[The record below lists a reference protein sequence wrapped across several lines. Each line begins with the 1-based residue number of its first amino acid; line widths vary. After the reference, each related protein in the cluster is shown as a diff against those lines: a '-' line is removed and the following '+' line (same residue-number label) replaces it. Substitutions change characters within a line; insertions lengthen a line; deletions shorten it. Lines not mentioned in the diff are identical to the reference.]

1 MIYTVT
7 FNPAIDYIVHTDEM
21 ETGGV
26 IRSSREEIY
35 IGGKGL
41 NVSQVLKELGKESEA
56 FGFVAGFTGEAIERG
71 MKDYG
76 IAADFVHLEEG
87 FSRINV
93 KVKAE
98 QETEINGH
106 GPEIPE
112 EKIEELFGKLKKLQD
127 GDTIVLAGS
136 IPASLPQDMYERILD
151 YLKDKKVRA
160 VVDATKDLLLNVLK
174 YKPFLIKPNNFE
186 LGEMFRVTLHTE
198 EDIVTYAKKLK
209 DMGAVNVLVS
219 MAGDGAILVT
229 KDGKVYETMPPKG
242 KVVNSVGAGD
252 SMVAGFITG
261 YLNTK
266 DMEKAF
272 RLGVAAGSASAFC
285 SWLATRD
292 EIVALLGEPAEV
304 YHI

>member
-76 IAADFVHLEEG
+76 IASDFVHLEEG

-98 QETEINGH
+98 RETEINGL

-186 LGEMFRVTLHTE
+186 LGEMFQVTLHTE

-219 MAGDGAILVT
+219 MAGDGAVLLDELGMVHRCP
-229 KDGKVYETMPPKG
+229 VCKG
-242 KVVNSVGAGD
+242 TVQNSVGAGD
-252 SMVAGFITG
+252 SMVAGFIAG
-261 YLNTK
+261 YEQGGDYEYALK
-266 DMEKAF
+266 
-272 RLGVAAGSASAFC
+272 LGTAAGGATAFSAG
-285 SWLATRD
+285 LGKK
-292 EIVALLGEPAEV
+292 ELIKELLKQLQNN
-304 YHI
+304 

>member
-174 YKPFLIKPNNFE
+174 
-186 LGEMFRVTLHTE
+186 
-198 EDIVTYAKKLK
+198 
-209 DMGAVNVLVS
+209 
-219 MAGDGAILVT
+219 
-229 KDGKVYETMPPKG
+229 
-242 KVVNSVGAGD
+242 
-252 SMVAGFITG
+252 
-261 YLNTK
+261 
-266 DMEKAF
+266 
-272 RLGVAAGSASAFC
+272 
-285 SWLATRD
+285 
-292 EIVALLGEPAEV
+292 
-304 YHI
+304 

>member
-41 NVSQVLKELGKESEA
+41 NVSQVLKELRKESEA

-71 MKDYG
+71 MKNYG

-98 QETEINGH
+98 RETEINGH

-112 EKIEELFGKLKKLQD
+112 EKIEELFGKLEKLQD

-160 VVDATKDLLLNVLK
+160 VGCD
-174 YKPFLIKPNNFE
+174 E
-186 LGEMFRVTLHTE
+186 
-198 EDIVTYAKKLK
+198 
-209 DMGAVNVLVS
+209 
-219 MAGDGAILVT
+219 
-229 KDGKVYETMPPKG
+229 
-242 KVVNSVGAGD
+242 
-252 SMVAGFITG
+252 GF
-261 YLNTK
+261 
-266 DMEKAF
+266 
-272 RLGVAAGSASAFC
+272 AAECA
-285 SWLATRD
+285 
-292 EIVALLGEPAEV
+292 EI
-304 YHI
+304 